1 MFIIFL
7 VWPLC
12 FPVRTQVIDSSI
24 RIIKRSQDRVTAWKC
39 CSKWIGKSMQ
49 RLLTSWDHRNVIMIW
64 KNNSARMCTL
74 SNKLF
79 CVPKYWKLFEQ
90 FIYNYIEW
98 TSFCVPKCEH
108 SMFLFLNVQT
118 LRFPPSAR
126 GDWPAISHN
135 LKTVFWADSLSRLD
149 NHVTGCLS
157 NDECAKLWFQWC
169 LF

>member
-90 FIYNYIEW
+90 FIYTIISSEHHFVYLNAS
-98 TSFCVPKCEH
+98 TACSFF
-108 SMFLFLNVQT
+108 SMCRHWDSRQ
-118 LRFPPSAR
+118 AR
-126 GDWPAISHN
+126 AVIG
-135 LKTVFWADSLSRLD
+135 
-149 NHVTGCLS
+149 
-157 NDECAKLWFQWC
+157 
-169 LF
+169 